1 MLDVN
6 VSKPT
11 KMTHQGVCVSF
22 SNPLST
28 QFLTGVA
35 MLMACISVS
44 LNIIWQPVSGYFS
57 VLIVISLGLVF
68 YYCVVHVKKLN
79 ALAGKSKQLKI
90 TPSQIFI
97 QNLTGQT
104 MPVTIKSVWWHEWG
118 YTFLVVSL
126 CPKTSQR
133 LNSTLTIWKSQNTA
147 QSYRLASICLSNQVS
162 AAHWDKA
169 ANSCLA

>member
-11 KMTHQGVCVSF
+11 QMTHQGVCVSF
-22 SNPLST
+22 SNPLSI
-28 QFLTGVA
+28 QFLNGVA

-44 LNIIWQPVSGYFS
+44 LNIIWQPISGYFS

-79 ALAGKSKQLKI
+79 ALAGRSKQLKI

-97 QNLTGQT
+97 QKLTGQT
-104 MPVTIKSVWWHEWG
+104 MPVTLKSVWWHEWG
-118 YTFLVVSL
+118 CTLLVGSI
-126 CPKTSQR
+126 CPKTSQKF
-133 LNSTLTIWKSQNTA
+133 NSTLSIWKSQNTA
-147 QSYRLASICLSNQVS
+147 QSYRLASICLSNQVI
-162 AAHWDKA
+162 AAHWNKA
-169 ANSCLA
+169 ANACLT

>member
-22 SNPLST
+22 LNPLIT
-28 QFLTGVA
+28 QFLTGITI
-35 MLMACISVS
+35 LMACISVS

-57 VLIVISLGLVF
+57 VLIVISLGIVF

-79 ALAGKSKQLKI
+79 ALAGRSKQLKI

-97 QNLTGQT
+97 KTLTGQT
-104 MPVTIKSVWWHEWG
+104 IPVAIKSVWWHEWG
-118 YTFLVVSL
+118 CTLLVGSL

-133 LNSTLTIWKSQNTA
+133 LNGTLSVWKSQNTA
-147 QSYRLASICLSNQVS
+147 QNYRLASICLSNQVS
-162 AAHWDKA
+162 SAHWDKA
-169 ANSCLA
+169 ANSCLT